1 MFSDLQDRPVEDG
14 RNEVSSNA
22 FDLEEEASGLV
33 EFLWL
38 SHGRTHRVHCKDLP
52 SVHRYA
58 STSQISSQKGI
69 PLITQLSTHSNT
81 QPTTH
86 PITHSNTQPIT
97 YSTTYSTTQQSRNSN
112 TQPITH
118 STTYLNTQPITQ
130 PTLQPTTH
138 PLIHPPIQPLSCTL
152 LFCAHQLF
160 AWLFINEI

>member
-81 QPTTH
+81 QP
-86 PITHSNTQPIT
+86 ITHS
-97 YSTTYSTTQQSRNSN
+97 TTYSN